1 VCFPGSGLAL
11 VAEPERC
18 KISLKGA
25 DDAHFLVG
33 QFRNSGPVR
42 RLLRNFWSFNDGDGW
57 KVPDNARVA
66 FARAGILYKLYIV
79 RDMEKADENVKD
91 DPARD
96 LLRVLLPELNKYLSP
111 ASRAA
116 SSAD

>member
-1 VCFPGSGLAL
+1 LSQD
-11 VAEPERC
+11 AEPDRVNVAP
-18 KISLKGA
+18 KDAAAAQFIVARFRGA
-25 DDAHFLVG
+25 RPARQLV
-33 QFRNSGPVR
+33 RA
-42 RLLRNFWSFNDGDGW
+42 FWSFNDGDGW
-57 KVPDNARVA
+57 RVPDNPRVA

-79 RDMEKADENVKD
+79 RDMEKAEENVKD

-96 LLRVLLPELNKYLSP
+96 LLRVLLPELDKYLSP